1 MTIKT
6 KKEKRLNI
14 VLAGNANVGKSVIF
28 NYLTGLHQHIGNWAG
43 KTVKRAEGSLYY
55 KGQTIDVLDLPGIYS
70 LTTYSIEEVISREY
84 IAVQKPDFVIN
95 VVDATNLERNLLFTL
110 QLLELE
116 RPVIL
121 AVNMINLLT
130 RKGIAIDIKKLE
142 ELLGIPV
149 VPIEAIYGKGITEI
163 LDRGLKLIG
172 SQLPVTNP
180 QKLRY
185 WKGVEQEVEKLT
197 QSLKEIKTDYPSR
210 WLAIKLLEKDKEV
223 EKLIKDNNPEI
234 IEEAKKLCL
243 HLEKVHGHDSSI
255 VIAAE
260 RCCLVSQIAQKVI
273 KTTKLQLISL
283 EDRLNSIT
291 CHKIFGYPVL
301 IAILGFMFLTIF
313 KFGNW
318 SSSLLEG
325 VFASW
330 QKCYEGIF
338 GISVFSSLGW
348 SAVESIFALI
358 QIALPYILPFYLL
371 LYFLED
377 WGYLARVAYLTDNL
391 MHKIGIHG
399 KACIPLILGFGCNVP
414 SCLSCRIM
422 ETERER
428 FITGFLTTFVPCSA
442 VTVIIMGL
450 VGKFVGIAP
459 AFGLYFLA
467 ILTIFVLG
475 KLASKILP
483 GEATELIMEMPDYKM
498 PHFKTIILQ
507 TWFRLKEFIF
517 IAAPLVVIS
526 GLFIELLRLADWLD
540 AVAVILS
547 PITVDWLGLPTI
559 TGVLLIF
566 GILRKELILV
576 MLATL
581 LGTAN
586 FSQVLTPV
594 QMITLAL
601 VSMFYVPCIATIA
614 AFRQEFGW
622 EKALAVTGFK
632 ILFAIGVGGIASR
645 LLSFFI
651 QI

>member
-1 MTIKT
+1 MKNE
-6 KKEKRLNI
+6 KKLNI

-28 NYLTGLHQHIGNWAG
+28 NHLTGLHQHIGNWAG
-43 KTVKRAEGSLYY
+43 KTVERAEGTLHY
-55 KGQTIDVLDLPGIYS
+55 KGYTIDVLDLPGIYS
-70 LTTYSIEEVISREY
+70 LTTYSIEEVVSREY
-84 IAVQKPDFVIN
+84 IAVQKPDFVVN

-121 AVNMINLLT
+121 VVNMVNLL
-130 RKGIAIDIKKLE
+130 RKKGMKIDIKKLE
-142 ELLGIPV
+142 EFLSIPI
-149 VPIEAIYGKGITEI
+149 VPTEAIYRKGITEI
-163 LDRGLKLIG
+163 LDRGLELID
-172 SQLPVTNP
+172 SQLLVANP

-185 WKGVEQEVEKLT
+185 GREVEQEIERLT
-197 QSLKEIKTDYPSR
+197 QYLKRIETDYPKR
-210 WLAIKLLEKDKEV
+210 WLTIKLLEKDKEV
-223 EKLIKDNNPEI
+223 EKLIKDKNPEI
-234 IEEAKKLCL
+234 IKEAKKSYLY
-243 HLEKVHGHDSSI
+243 LEKIHGHDSSI

-260 RCCLVSQIAQKVI
+260 RCYLASQIAQEVI
-273 KTTKLQLISL
+273 RITKPKISL
-283 EDRLNSIT
+283 EERLNDIT
-291 CHKIFGYPVL
+291 CHKIFGYPVM
-301 IAILGFMFLTIF
+301 ITILGFMFLTIF

-318 SSSLLEG
+318 FSSLLESI
-325 VFASW
+325 FTSW
-330 QKCYEGIF
+330 QKLYEGIF
-338 GISVFSSLGW
+338 GISVFASLGW
-348 SAVESIFALI
+348 SVAASIFSLI
-358 QIALPYILPFYLL
+358 QIALPYILPFYLF

-377 WGYLARVAYLTDNL
+377 WGYLARIAYLTDNL

-399 KACIPLILGFGCNVP
+399 KACISLILGFGCNVP

-428 FITGFLTTFVPCSA
+428 FITGFLTTFIPCSA

-467 ILTIFVLG
+467 ILTIFGLG
-475 KLASKILP
+475 KLISKILP
-483 GEATELIMEMPDYKM
+483 GETTELIMEMSDYRM
-498 PHFKTIILQ
+498 PNFKTVILQ

-540 AVAVILS
+540 VIAVILS
-547 PITVDWLGLPTI
+547 PITVKWLGLPAI

-586 FSQVLTPV
+586 FSQILTPT

-622 EKALAVTGFK
+622 GKALAVTGFK
-632 ILFAIGVGGIASR
+632 ILFAIGIGGIVYR
-645 LLSFFI
+645 LLNFFTKI
-651 QI
+651 